1 MTSDATLSKIRCA
14 NPDCPWESPPGE
26 LILLCPQC
34 GDLTEVVYEWP
45 AMDPAGLKETFR
57 RRMTSHNPE
66 DRSGVWRFRELLP
79 FWTDLQRIV
88 TLQEGNTPL
97 YDTPQSARYAGIR
110 HLQLKHLG
118 FNPTGAFQDYGMSA
132 AMTQAHHHNV
142 QWVACA
148 STGNTSASMA
158 AYAARAGI
166 RSLVIV
172 PAEKVS
178 PSKLSQAL
186 EHGALTLEI
195 EGSYDIALR
204 LAYQVCQLKGICLL
218 NSFNPFR
225 IEGQKAILFEI
236 LERFE
241 WDPPDWIVLPGG
253 NLGNCAAFGK
263 ALSELRQ
270 LGLIDRLPR
279 LALIQPENACAFHQ
293 LWKKK
298 NRMRLQPVEPNTLAT
313 AINVGNPVSWKKAV
327 KSLTLTDGVCEQVS
341 EHEIANAKAI
351 IGREGIGCEPAS
363 AASLAGIK
371 KLAARGVIARDARIV
386 GILTGHVLKDCEY
399 TLLYH
404 GDPETI
410 GSTSKGRAFVRTGIK
425 ARFANYPVRINANK
439 EAILKI
445 LDERYPPE

>member
-1 MTSDATLSKIRCA
+1 
-14 NPDCPWESPPGE
+14 
-26 LILLCPQC
+26 
-34 GDLTEVVYEWP
+34 
-45 AMDPAGLKETFR
+45 
-57 RRMTSHNPE
+57 
-66 DRSGVWRFRELLP
+66 
-79 FWTDLQRIV
+79 
-88 TLQEGNTPL
+88 
-97 YDTPQSARYAGIR
+97 
-110 HLQLKHLG
+110 
-118 FNPTGAFQDYGMSA
+118 
-132 AMTQAHHHNV
+132 
-142 QWVACA
+142 
-148 STGNTSASMA
+148 
-158 AYAARAGI
+158 
-166 RSLVIV
+166 VIV
-172 PAEKVS
+172 PADKVS

-186 EHGALTLEI
+186 EHGALTVEI
-195 EGSYDIALR
+195 EGSYDMALR
-204 LAYQVCQLKGICLL
+204 LVYQVCQLKGICLM

-298 NRMRLQPVEPNTLAT
+298 TRMRLQPVEPNTLAT

-425 ARFANYPVRINANK
+425 ARFANYPVRVNANK